1 MALFQDITLGRYVA
15 LDSSIHCLDPRTKLL
30 ASLALM
36 IVALSAQSFGPLLTF
51 CAFLLVVIA
60 LSQLSFGLVLGNLKA
75 FLWLFF
81 FTFILHSL
89 LTPGRSVFLLPF
101 SDHTITAEG
110 MRLGAFFTVRLA
122 AVIVAAS
129 LLTLTTSPMELT
141 GGLERLFSPLQRF
154 GFPAGDLAM
163 MISIALRFIPVLV
176 DEAERLRKAQLARG
190 ADFGGNPLRRIKSLV
205 PLLAPLFV
213 AAFDRAD
220 RLALAMES
228 RCYQNGAKRTHYHQ
242 FHFNRSDGFAAL
254 TASILIALMFYQR

>member
-1 MALFQDITLGRYVA
+1 MAFLQDITLGRYVA
-15 LDSSIHCLDPRTKLL
+15 LDSPIHYLDPRTKLIT
-30 ASLALM
+30 SLALM
-36 IVALSAQSFGPLLTF
+36 IVALSARDFGPLLTF
-51 CAFLLVVIA
+51 AAFLLVVIA
-60 LSQLSFGLVLGNLKA
+60 LSRLSYRLVLGNLKP
-75 FLWLFF
+75 FIWLFT
-81 FTFILHSL
+81 FTFGLHSL
-89 LTPGRSVFLLPF
+89 LTPGRAVWLLPF
-101 SDHTITAEG
+101 SDHAITAEG
-110 MRLGAFFTVRLA
+110 LHLGAFFTVRLA

-141 GGLERLFSPLQRF
+141 GGLEHLFRPLQRF

-190 ADFGGNPLRRIKSLV
+190 ADFGGHPLRRVKNLV

-228 RCYQNGAKRTHYHQ
+228 RCYQSGAPRSQYHALRL
-242 FHFNRSDGFAAL
+242 NRADGRAAL
-254 TASILIALMFYQR
+254 AALGLIALMVYQR

>member
-1 MALFQDITLGRYVA
+1 MLQDITLGRYVA
-15 LDSSIHCLDPRTKLL
+15 LDSPVHRLDPRTKLI
-30 ASLALM
+30 ASMALM
-36 IVALSAQSFGPLLTF
+36 IVALSARSFGPLLTF
-51 CAFLLVVIA
+51 AIFLLFAIA
-60 LSQLSFGLVLGNLKA
+60 LTRLSYRLVLNNLKPFIWLFTFTFGLHA
-75 FLWLFF
+75 
-81 FTFILHSL
+81 L
-89 LTPGRSVFLLPF
+89 LTPGRAVFLLPL
-101 SDHTITAEG
+101 SEHAVTAEG
-110 MRLGAFFTVRLA
+110 LRLGAFFAVRLA

-129 LLTLTTSPMELT
+129 LLTLTTSPMQLT

-190 ADFGGNPLRRIKSLV
+190 ADFGGNPLRRVKNLV

-228 RCYQNGAKRTHYHQ
+228 RCYQGGAERTHYHVL
-242 FHFNRSDGFAAL
+242 RLGRADALAAL
-254 TASILIALMFYQR
+254 AALGLIALMLYQR